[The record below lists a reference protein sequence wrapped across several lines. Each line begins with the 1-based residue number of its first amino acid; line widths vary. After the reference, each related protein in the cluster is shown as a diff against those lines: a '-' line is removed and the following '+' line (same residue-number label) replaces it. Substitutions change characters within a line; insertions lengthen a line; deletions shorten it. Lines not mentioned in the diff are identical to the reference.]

1 MTITITPQGVAW
13 AIIAVLA
20 MILLVYLILLL
31 RKVIETLKHLDAVLA
46 DTKNITEVAARRTE
60 DIDHLVDGVVDAAG
74 IVTDAVMGNQNL
86 AKAAASVVNAT
97 ASCVG
102 ILKDKKSDNGTSK

>member
-1 MTITITPQGVAW
+1 MNKKILIVIA
-13 AIIAVLA
+13 AVLA

-60 DIDHLVDGVVDAAG
+60 DIDQLVDGVVDAAG